1 MSREAAKKILD
12 LMIKQAAEQNQI
24 LLELQPTLSQ
34 EDFDRYKHMIGNSMG
49 SMLLDVI
56 NPIVDMYPEL
66 TPSELRPE

>member
-1 MSREAAKKILD
+1 MSRDAAKKVLD

-24 LLELQPTLSQ
+24 LVEIQPACSLQEFT
-34 EDFDRYKHMIGNSMG
+34 RYKKMIGNSMG

-66 TPSELRPE
+66 KPPELE